1 MLLRRNNL
9 WVRSEIIETV
19 AYGSSV
25 SGAPPHAAARCKMIE
40 LHCTAKRSEFKNHG
54 LRIARACLMF
64 MSTS

>member
-40 LHCTAKRSEFKNHG
+40 LHCTG